1 MIHVQK
7 RRSFVLAF
15 LSSTVPVKC
24 RCIAVPLKYALYLKH
39 CEINHK
45 SLTVSFQRLQT
56 EVQALDADNTF
67 VNNHSSPCF
76 SNAHI
81 FTCGILLFK

>member
-24 RCIAVPLKYALYLKH
+24 RCIAVPLKNALYLKH
-39 CEINHK
+39 CEIK
-45 SLTVSFQRLQT
+45 PKPLTLSFQRLHT
-56 EVQALDADNTF
+56 
-67 VNNHSSPCF
+67 
-76 SNAHI
+76 
-81 FTCGILLFK
+81 